1 MSESSQT
8 TKSTRS
14 TRSKAKI
21 ESSQIIK
28 DAVPVTTVRTS
39 TTKVQSSVAEKKV
52 KGKSVEKKKIP
63 KVSDDISPSIDKSSK
78 GSSKKKI
85 RYYKSRIPLSMS
97 DLVFESNVNTSEKA
111 TETNEGEPQNPNPV
125 SEVVETIIPTADNP
139 SQMNLGSDAERKDLN
154 SKPVETEMEDAPT
167 EVEPEIADKSP
178 TIAEMVTKKSTHVV
192 TEEVVMPDVKT
203 SLNEHEE
210 VETAEKEA
218 TKETAVE
225 KDVETTCT
233 TSESSDEG
241 TGTAQEDTSADE
253 EDTQTEE
260 SNQSIPTDE
269 HEVEADKSVEAEK
282 EKEKDKKETLK
293 RKKESSSDSDYD
305 AAEDVANIP
314 SPNPKKATA
323 KKAPQ
328 GVEEAPCDNISFH
341 RAAFALRW
349 DYIYQMRLAVEREL
363 TNDALKYEDDDSDSS
378 DDE

>member
-28 DAVPVTTVRTS
+28 DVVPVTNVRTS

-78 GSSKKKI
+78 GSSKKK
-85 RYYKSRIPLSMS
+85 RRDYKSRIPLSMS

-139 SQMNLGSDAERKDLN
+139 SQVDLGSDAERKDLN

-192 TEEVVMPDVKT
+192 TEEVVMPDVET

-210 VETAEKEA
+210 VETVEKEA

-233 TSESSDEG
+233 TSESSAEG

-260 SNQSIPTDE
+260 SNQE
-269 HEVEADKSVEAEK
+269 AEADKSVEAEK

-305 AAEDVANIP
+305 AAEDVTNIP
-314 SPNPKKATA
+314 SLNPKKATA

-328 GVEEAPCDNISFH
+328 GIEEAPCDNISFH

-349 DYIYQMRLAVEREL
+349 DYIYQRRLAVEREL
-363 TNDALKYEDDDSDSS
+363 TKDALKYEDDDSHSS
-378 DDE
+378 NDE